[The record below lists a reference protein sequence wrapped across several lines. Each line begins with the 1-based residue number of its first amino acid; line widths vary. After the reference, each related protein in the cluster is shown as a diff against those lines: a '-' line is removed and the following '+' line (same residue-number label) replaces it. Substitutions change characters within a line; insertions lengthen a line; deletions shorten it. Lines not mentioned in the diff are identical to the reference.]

1 LVCFG
6 KINFNAAVF
15 QSIPCL
21 VNNKTGDAEGT
32 PRGTNIEKNIPTF
45 KIEHWDK
52 PALKL
57 FRIGICQFCRL
68 AFNPPG
74 SPEQNRTLLN
84 INELEYGGRN
94 KYGL

>member
-6 KINFNAAVF
+6 KINFNAMMSPKV
-15 QSIPCL
+15 SL
-21 VNNKTGDAEGT
+21 VWLTQKAGDAEGT

-52 PALKL
+52 SALKL

-68 AFNPPG
+68 AFYPPG
-74 SPEQNRTLLN
+74 SPEQNRTYT
-84 INELEYGGRN
+84 EYQ
-94 KYGL
+94 